1 MRGVYKQT
9 VSTKPFDVAD
19 FIAKQ
24 KVAYGMKSV
33 EVVIERA
40 ALKFS
45 INRVG
50 RSEEDVVREINQRC
64 LRCLICEASCPAATI
79 SYRTATYFK
88 ELSGGQDKTNIFP
101 KLNPTHHFA
110 WSGRKGKKGTGEE

>member
-1 MRGVYKQT
+1 MRGVYRST
-9 VSTKPFDVAD
+9 VNTKPFDVAD

-24 KVAYGMKSV
+24 KVAYGAKSV
-33 EVVIERA
+33 EVVIEKA

-64 LRCLICEASCPAATI
+64 LLCTTCEGTCPAATI

-88 ELSGGQDKTNIFP
+88 KLSGNVDSSAKFAVA
-101 KLNPTHHFA
+101 KLTRKFA
-110 WSGRKGKKGTGEE
+110 WVGKTAKKNTGEE

>member
-9 VSTKPFDVAD
+9 VSTKPFDVSD

-24 KVAYGMKSV
+24 KVAYGPKSV
-33 EVVIERA
+33 DVVIEKA

-50 RSEEDVVREINQRC
+50 RSEEDVVQEINQRC
-64 LRCLICEASCPAATI
+64 LRCPICEAACPAATI

-88 ELSGGQDKTNIFP
+88 ELS
-101 KLNPTHHFA
+101 
-110 WSGRKGKKGTGEE
+110 SGRLDKSRSSSKKTYRFVGSGRATKKATGDD